1 MGVGS
6 REGVGPSAP
15 RGGLTGAV
23 ATAPLPGFD
32 AESTRVRAAGT
43 EVNVLRAGEGPST
56 VVLLHGFGDNLAT
69 WRHVLPVLAKRHR
82 VVALDL
88 PGFGASGPI
97 PPGTLLDGQVE
108 AVAGV
113 LDALGEPGAVALV
126 GNSMGGAAALRF
138 ALAHPGRTARV
149 VAVAPA
155 GLGQGV
161 PVWWRMLSGQLLSL
175 RLLMAGLEMV
185 PAAIVEAVA
194 RQIYLRLVIHDPTT
208 VDVETLERIAARY
221 RSRRDLEDLYR
232 HGKLL
237 VAELTSGA
245 LLDEVEELA
254 IPLLV
259 VWGRQDRLIPVTHG
273 RVLAETVPGAILRVL
288 ESCGHCPQVERPD
301 LLVPLL
307 ISFLDGELAVG

>member
-1 MGVGS
+1 
-6 REGVGPSAP
+6 
-15 RGGLTGAV
+15 V
-23 ATAPLPGFD
+23 ATAPLPGVD
-32 AESTRVRAAGT
+32 GDTTRIPAAGT
-43 EVNVLRAGEGPST
+43 EVNVLRTGHGRDA

-69 WRHVLPVLAKRHR
+69 WRHVLPTLARRHR

-108 AVAGV
+108 AIAGV
-113 LDALGEPGAVALV
+113 LDALGEPAPVALV

-138 ALAHPGRTARV
+138 ALAHPERTARV

-175 RLLMAGLEMV
+175 RLLMASLEMV
-185 PAAIVEAVA
+185 PTAIVGAVA
-194 RQIYLRLVIHDPTT
+194 RQVYLRLVVHDPAS
-208 VDVETLERIAARY
+208 VDAETLERLAARY
-221 RSRRDLEDLYR
+221 CTRRDLEDLYR

-237 VAELTSGA
+237 VAELMSGA
-245 LLDEVEELA
+245 LLDEVERLA
-254 IPLLV
+254 TPLLV
-259 VWGRQDRLIPVTHG
+259 VWGRQDRLIPVVHG
-273 RVLAETVPGAILRVL
+273 RVLVETVPGASLRII

-301 LLVPLL
+301 LLLPLL
-307 ISFLDGELAVG
+307 LSFLDPEAAAG